1 VLVGIAANQAMQ
13 TGQMVCIEELF
24 PLAEMMQK

>member
-1 VLVGIAANQAMQ
+1 VGIAANRAMA

-24 PLAEMMQK
+24 PLSSMLGK